1 LKLNKEQSKNM
12 KRKWIVGIL
21 VALMSLGITAG
32 AIYAQ
37 DTTETETRAWLG
49 VAIDDVDDQV
59 VVVRV
64 QPGSPANTA
73 DVEVGDVIVS
83 LGGTA
88 VTSAQELTEL
98 VRAAAPGDAVV
109 LEVER
114 NGEPLSLDVTLG
126 TAPERGNRP
135 GRGDG
140 NGPMGMPFFQM
151 EAVDPL
157 TMAQG
162 LLNADLQ
169 AVDGGYEVTNV
180 LQSNNPFSLAI
191 GDVVTALNEQPITEL
206 NPMTLMQGMMGRGE
220 PGLNLTVTRDGETV
234 TLEGTNLM
242 GGFGMGMDMMMI
254 PFGMGMPDFDGGW
267 FDFGGPGRGHGGRGN
282 GDSWF
287 FFGPESIP
295 GAPEVPAEPSAQ
307 GASA

>member
-1 LKLNKEQSKNM
+1 M
-12 KRKWIVGIL
+12 KRKWIIGIV
-21 VALMSLGITAG
+21 VALMTLGVTAG
-32 AIYAQ
+32 AIFAQ

-83 LGGTA
+83 FGGTA

-98 VRAAAPGDAVV
+98 VQAAAPGDTVV

-126 TAPERGNRP
+126 TARDRGDRP

-140 NGPMGMPFFQM
+140 NGPMGMPFEM

-169 AVDGGYEVTNV
+169 AVEGGYEVTNV
-180 LQSNNPFSLAI
+180 LQSNNPFTLAI

-206 NPMTLMQGMMGRGE
+206 DPATLVQGMMQSGE

-234 TLEGTNLM
+234 TLEGTNGM
-242 GGFGMGMDMMMI
+242 GGFGMGMM
-254 PFGMGMPDFDGGW
+254 PFGMGMGMPDFDGGW
-267 FDFGGPGRGHGGRGN
+267 FEFGGPGRGHGGRGGH
-282 GDSWF
+282 GDGEGWF
-287 FFGPESIP
+287 FFGPET
-295 GAPEVPAEPSAQ
+295 APEVPAEPTAQ